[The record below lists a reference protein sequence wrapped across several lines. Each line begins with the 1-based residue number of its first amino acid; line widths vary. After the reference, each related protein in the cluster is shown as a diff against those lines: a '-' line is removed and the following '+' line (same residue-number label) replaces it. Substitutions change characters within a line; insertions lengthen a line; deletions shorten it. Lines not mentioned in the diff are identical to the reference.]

1 MDARSGSRVRASA
14 HTLQSNI
21 RHRVMR
27 ADAAPHLE
35 SAAWLEGPSWRRAIG
50 CAVHPGNG
58 PSPRLQLRPS
68 ASSLRIVNAVTSGH
82 SGTSRCSFSAF
93 ARYPWGRSAATEGHM
108 AGSGIEAKRRK
119 AALKHASEAHWVLT
133 ALQHN
138 WRLMSV
144 TRPAARELDPI
155 IATALK
161 AVTTL
166 TDTTADHWGA
176 AVLLMSVV
184 EALDLIAQPGSDTS
198 REEAQRALARDEAH
212 RAYQEIAAN
221 RASSGRRGR
230 N

>member
-1 MDARSGSRVRASA
+1 
-14 HTLQSNI
+14 
-21 RHRVMR
+21 
-27 ADAAPHLE
+27 
-35 SAAWLEGPSWRRAIG
+35 
-50 CAVHPGNG
+50 
-58 PSPRLQLRPS
+58 
-68 ASSLRIVNAVTSGH
+68 
-82 SGTSRCSFSAF
+82 
-93 ARYPWGRSAATEGHM
+93 M

-176 AVLLMSVV
+176 AVLLRSVV
-184 EALDLIAQPGSDTS
+184 EALDLIAQPGADTS

-212 RAYQEIAAN
+212 RAYEEIAAN
-221 RASSGRRGR
+221 RGANARDRSLY
-230 N
+230 